1 MKWSRDI
8 WSVIIFKPAED
19 QKWTIKI
26 IHDLWMIWKCRYCL
40 VMIFNLMP
48 ECPMWNKPRSSWC
61 YLQCMRFSG
70 FKGRPC
76 VGLWIF
82 FRALPS
88 SLVSSWFWW
97 SSGVQHSG
105 WNWEFLLVRAL
116 HSSSVQ
122 SSAQPKVFIP
132 QFQGLANN
140 KSRYLINNNRPL
152 CMAGCIGGSIVVK

>member
-1 MKWSRDI
+1 MYV

-26 IHDLWMIWKCRYCL
+26 IHMICECHKQNNDEIAWWWFL
-40 VMIFNLMP
+40 TW
-48 ECPMWNKPRSSWC
+48 CPMWNKPRSSWC

-70 FKGRPC
+70 FKGRLC